1 MKNKIYYKS
10 ILQNST
16 IVIKISGKV
25 INDKKNIINIV
36 EDIKEI
42 ISNIKQIKIVVIFG
56 LGYQLDNYILSNF
69 NKKSIKHNGRRVT
82 NNNEI
87 NAIKRISG
95 EILLD
100 LYSIFSKNNINSFP
114 IPISRKDLIIA
125 SKRPITKGVNYGS
138 VGDVESIDNIHFQN
152 YFENHDLIIMP
163 SLVLDKNTSEIL
175 NINADTI
182 ATEVAVAIKANKLI
196 FISDVEYIA
205 DNEGKRIS
213 VINES
218 DLNKLIKNKTIKD
231 GMVVKVENIFRALK
245 KGIEKVHMI
254 CGTKKNCLLNELNTE
269 EGVGT
274 EFKKNYVEY

>member
-42 ISNIKQIKIVVIFG
+42 ISNIKQLKIVVIFG

-125 SKRPITKGVNYGS
+125 SKRPITKGVNYGN

-274 EFKKNYVEY
+274 EFKKNDVEY

>member
-42 ISNIKQIKIVVIFG
+42 ISNIKQLKIVVIFG

-125 SKRPITKGVNYGS
+125 SKRPVTKGINYGS

>member
-25 INDKKNIINIV
+25 INDKKNIINID

-42 ISNIKQIKIVVIFG
+42 ISNIKQLKIVVIFG

-125 SKRPITKGVNYGS
+125 SKRPVTKGINYGS

-218 DLNKLIKNKTIKD
+218 DLNKLIKNKTIID

-274 EFKKNYVEY
+274 EFKKNYVEC

>member
-42 ISNIKQIKIVVIFG
+42 ISNIKQLKIVVIFG

-125 SKRPITKGVNYGS
+125 TKRPITKGINYGS
-138 VGDVESIDNIHFQN
+138 VGDVKNIDNIHFQN
-152 YFENHDLIIMP
+152 YFENHDLIIMT
-163 SLVLDKNTSEIL
+163 SLVLDKDTSEIL

-182 ATEVAVAIKANKLI
+182 ATEVAVAFKANKLI
-196 FISDVEYIA
+196 FISDFAVQKQGFEFSFEI
-205 DNEGKRIS
+205 
-213 VINES
+213 
-218 DLNKLIKNKTIKD
+218 
-231 GMVVKVENIFRALK
+231 VKSLLHK
-245 KGIEKVHMI
+245 KVF
-254 CGTKKNCLLNELNTE
+254 C
-269 EGVGT
+269 
-274 EFKKNYVEY
+274 F

>member
-1 MKNKIYYKS
+1 
-10 ILQNST
+10 
-16 IVIKISGKV
+16 
-25 INDKKNIINIV
+25 
-36 EDIKEI
+36 
-42 ISNIKQIKIVVIFG
+42 
-56 LGYQLDNYILSNF
+56 
-69 NKKSIKHNGRRVT
+69 
-82 NNNEI
+82 
-87 NAIKRISG
+87 
-95 EILLD
+95 
-100 LYSIFSKNNINSFP
+100 
-114 IPISRKDLIIA
+114 
-125 SKRPITKGVNYGS
+125 
-138 VGDVESIDNIHFQN
+138 
-152 YFENHDLIIMP
+152 MP

-274 EFKKNYVEY
+274 EFKKKLC

>member
-42 ISNIKQIKIVVIFG
+42 ISNIKQLKIVVIFG